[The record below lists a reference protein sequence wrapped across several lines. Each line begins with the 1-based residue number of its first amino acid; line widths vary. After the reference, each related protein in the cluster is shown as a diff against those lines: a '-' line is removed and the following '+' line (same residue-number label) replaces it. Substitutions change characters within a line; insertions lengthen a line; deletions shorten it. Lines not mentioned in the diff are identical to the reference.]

1 METKKLCALVTGG
14 GKGIGRA
21 ISLRMALNAPV
32 LMIGRSEAPL
42 SDTKKAIE
50 SAGGEAE
57 YLVLDLRDDDGAT
70 LLSAKLEDLGWSV
83 ASLILNAGI
92 GKSGPTG
99 SFPRSDFDEIY
110 TVNVAAALPL
120 IQLAIPAMTDRR
132 SGTICFIS
140 SIAGIR
146 GVGFDAAYSAAKH
159 AQIGFARS
167 LALEV
172 GKNGIC
178 VVPICPGF
186 VASEMT
192 DRSIASLA
200 RRKGIGPDAAR
211 EQIARTNPQ
220 RRIIPAEEVAEMV
233 AFVCS
238 GKVPS
243 LGGSPIILS
252 GGAT

>member
-1 METKKLCALVTGG
+1 MQPEKLCALVTGG
-14 GKGIGRA
+14 GKGIGRS
-21 ISLRMALNAPV
+21 ISLRMAREAPV
-32 LMIGRSEAPL
+32 LMIGRNEEPL
-42 SDTKKAIE
+42 AATKRTIE
-50 SAGGEAE
+50 CAGGQTD
-57 YLVLDLRDDDGAT
+57 YLALDMRDADLVDPLA
-70 LLSAKLEDLGWSV
+70 AKLGQLGWSV
-83 ASLILNAGI
+83 SSLVLNAGI

-99 SFPRSDFDEIY
+99 SFSRSAFDEIY
-110 TVNVAAALPL
+110 TVNVSAALPL
-120 IQLAIPAMTDRR
+120 VQLVLPAMTERR
-132 SGTICFIS
+132 SGSICFVS
-140 SIAGIR
+140 SIAGLR
-146 GVGFDAAYSAAKH
+146 GVAFDAAYAAAKH

-186 VASEMT
+186 VESEMT

-200 RRKGIGPDAAR
+200 NRKGIALDAAR
-211 EQIARTNPQ
+211 EQIGRTNPQ

-243 LGGSPIILS
+243 LNGSPIILS